1 MAAGESLG
9 SEQKGQLGG
18 GSLVRRWSKEGTSLG
33 ITDRG
38 SKGSVGLPKAAEGSR
53 CLPATCSF
61 DHVPLGGPR

>member
-18 GSLVRRWSKEGTSLG
+18 GSLVRRWSKEGTRLG

-38 SKGSVGLPKAAEGSR
+38 SKGSVGLPKAAE
-53 CLPATCSF
+53 
-61 DHVPLGGPR
+61 